1 MQEDNMI
8 YPAGCRPVTDDLG
21 PDELIRRLK
30 VNLKY
35 NILNITLF
43 IH

>member
-1 MQEDNMI
+1 MQEEMI

-30 VNLKY
+30 VPILK
-35 NILNITLF
+35 LSKKFIT
-43 IH
+43 